1 MSVTSRKAPCP
12 RCQALGKVDPACPRC
27 EGSGVV
33 CPICK
38 GMGYV
43 YASPPGRGLTPCS
56 CGLAYRRQSQAL
68 VAVSA
73 LRGRLLE
80 CGFKNFVLKGTSREA
95 TKAFNTVLRW
105 AKEPTGWLV
114 LYGGK
119 GNGKTH
125 LAAAAANHL
134 IAHDQ
139 PVLFVNVPEF
149 LDWLR
154 ESYSRSS
161 FDDTEGTF
169 TRRFELVRDAPVL
182 ILDDLGAESDTP
194 WANEKLYILLNYRLE
209 MRQPTMIT
217 SNLRFEDFPGRLRSR
232 LGEVGFSVVVHNPAP
247 DYRLRTGKVT
257 L

>member
-1 MSVTSRKAPCP
+1 MSDTNQKVPCP
-12 RCQALGKVDPACPRC
+12 RCQALGEIDPYCHRC
-27 EGSGVV
+27 EGSGEV

-43 YASPPGRGLTPCS
+43 YTSPPGRGSIPCS

-80 CGFKNFVLKGTSREA
+80 CRFNNFSQEGRAEKAREA
-95 TKAFNTVLRW
+95 LQAAGNW
-105 AKEPTGWLV
+105 AKDPVGWLV
-114 LYGGK
+114 IYGGK

-125 LAAAAANHL
+125 LAAAAANYL
-134 IAHDQ
+134 IAQGQ

-154 ESYSRSS
+154 ESYSRPS
-161 FDDTEGTF
+161 FDDTEETF
-169 TRRFELVRDAPVL
+169 AHRFELVRDAPVL
-182 ILDDLGAESDTP
+182 ILDDLGAESDTA
-194 WANEKLYILLNYRLE
+194 WANEKLYMLLNYRLE
-209 MRQPTMIT
+209 MRLPTMIT

-232 LGEVGFSVVVHNPAP
+232 LGEVGFSVLVHNKAP
-247 DYRLRTGKVT
+247 DYRLRTGQVT

>member
-1 MSVTSRKAPCP
+1 MSQAPCP
-12 RCQALGKVDPACPRC
+12 RCQALGQVDPACPRC
-27 EGSGVV
+27 EGSGQV
-33 CPICK
+33 CPDCL

-43 YASPPGRGLTPCS
+43 YASPPQRGLRPCT
-56 CGLAYRRQSQAL
+56 CGLTYRRQSQSLA
-68 VAVSA
+68 AVSA
-73 LRGRLLE
+73 LRGRLLA
-80 CGFKNFVLKGTSREA
+80 CSFKNFKLDGKAREA
-95 TKAFNTVLRW
+95 TKAFNAVVRW
-105 AKEPTGWLV
+105 TKELIGWLV

-134 IAHDQ
+134 IAQ
-139 PVLFVNVPEF
+139 GRPVLLLNVPEF

-154 ESYSRSS
+154 ESYSHSS
-161 FDDTEGTF
+161 FEDTEESF
-169 TRRFELVRDAPVL
+169 SQRFELVRDAPVL

-209 MRQPTMIT
+209 MGLPTMIT

-232 LGEVGFSVVVHNPAP
+232 LGEVGFSVLVHNPAP
-247 DYRLRTGKVT
+247 DYRLQSGEVT

>member
-1 MSVTSRKAPCP
+1 MSQELPCL
-12 RCQALGKVDPACPRC
+12 RCQALGEIDPACPRC
-27 EGSGVV
+27 EGSGAV
-33 CPICK
+33 CPICQ

-43 YASPPGRGLTPCS
+43 YASPPRRGLVPCP
-56 CGLAYRRQSQAL
+56 CGLAYRRQCLAL
-68 VAVSA
+68 AAVSA

-80 CGFKNFVLKGTSREA
+80 CSFQNFRLEGKAREA
-95 TKAFNTVLRW
+95 TKAFNAVVRW
-105 AKEPTGWLV
+105 TKELAGWLV

-125 LAAAAANHL
+125 LAAAAANLL
-134 IAHDQ
+134 ISRGR

-154 ESYSRSS
+154 ETYSRSA
-161 FDDTEGTF
+161 FDDMEETF
-169 TRRFELVRDAPVL
+169 ARRFELVRDAPVL

-209 MRQPTMIT
+209 MCLPTMIT
-217 SNLRFEDFPGRLRSR
+217 SNLRFDDFPGRLRSR
-232 LGEVGFSVVVHNPAP
+232 LGEVGFSVLVHNPAP
-247 DYRLRTGKVT
+247 DYRLRTGQVT

>member
-1 MSVTSRKAPCP
+1 MSQQIPCP
-12 RCQALGKVDPACPRC
+12 RCEALGEIDPACPRC
-27 EGSGVV
+27 EGDGTV

-43 YASPPGRGLTPCS
+43 YSPSERGLTPCS
-56 CGLAYRRQSQAL
+56 CNLVYRRQSQTLA
-68 VAVSA
+68 AVSA

-80 CGFKNFVLKGTSREA
+80 CGFKNFSLKGRAGEA
-95 TKAFNTVLRW
+95 TKPFNNVVRW
-105 AKEPTGWLV
+105 AKEPAGWLV

-134 IAHDQ
+134 IARGR

-154 ESYSRSS
+154 ESYSRPS
-161 FDDTEGTF
+161 FDEGAESF
-169 TRRFELVRDAPVL
+169 THRFELVRDAPVL
-182 ILDDLGAESDTP
+182 ILDDLGAESGTA

-209 MRQPTMIT
+209 MSLPTMIT
-217 SNLRFEDFPGRLRSR
+217 SNLRFEDFPGRIRSR
-232 LGEVGFSVVVHNPAP
+232 LGEVGFSVLVHNPAP
-247 DYRLRTGKVT
+247 DYRLRGR
-257 L
+257 

>member
-1 MSVTSRKAPCP
+1 MSQKIPCP
-12 RCQALGKVDPACPRC
+12 RCQALGEIEPTCPRC
-27 EGSGVV
+27 EGSGEV

-43 YASPPGRGLTPCS
+43 YASSPQRGLSPCS
-56 CGLAYRRQSQAL
+56 CGLAYRRQSQAM

-80 CGFKNFVLKGTSREA
+80 CSFKNFTLAGKAREA
-95 TKAFNTVLRW
+95 TKTFNAAVRW
-105 AKEPTGWLV
+105 AREPAGWLV
-114 LYGGK
+114 VHGGK

-125 LAAAAANHL
+125 LAAAAANYL
-134 IAHDQ
+134 IAQDR

-154 ESYSRSS
+154 ESYSRPS
-161 FDDTEGTF
+161 FDDTEETF

-182 ILDDLGAESDTP
+182 ILDDLGAESETS

-209 MRQPTMIT
+209 MRLPTMIT
-217 SNLRFEDFPGRLRSR
+217 SNLRFEDFTGRLRSR
-232 LGEVGFSVVVHNPAP
+232 LGEVGFSIVVHNPAP

-257 L
+257 P

>member
-1 MSVTSRKAPCP
+1 MNKEVPCP
-12 RCQALGKVDPACPRC
+12 RCLALGEIDPACPRC
-27 EGSGVV
+27 EGSGTV

-43 YASPPGRGLTPCS
+43 YASPPQRGLVTCS
-56 CGLAYRRQSQAL
+56 CGLVYRHQSQAL

-80 CGFKNFVLKGTSREA
+80 STFRNFSQEGRAGEAREA
-95 TKAFNTVLRW
+95 LKEAFDW
-105 AKEPTGWLV
+105 AQDPIGWLV
-114 LYGGK
+114 IYGGK

-134 IAHDQ
+134 ISRGK

-154 ESYSRSS
+154 DSYSRSS
-161 FDDTEGTF
+161 FDNTEETF

-182 ILDDLGAESDTP
+182 VLDDLGAESGTA

-209 MRQPTMIT
+209 MCLPTMIT
-217 SNLRFEDFPGRLRSR
+217 SNLHFEDFPGRLRSR
-232 LGEVGFSVVVHNPAP
+232 LGEVGFSVLVHNPAP
-247 DYRLRTGKVT
+247 DYRLRGR
-257 L
+257 

>member
-1 MSVTSRKAPCP
+1 M
-12 RCQALGKVDPACPRC
+12 
-27 EGSGVV
+27 V
-33 CPICK
+33 CSICK

-43 YASPPGRGLTPCS
+43 YSSSQGGVVVPCS
-56 CGLAYRRQSQAL
+56 CDLVYRRQSQSL

-80 CGFKNFVLKGTSREA
+80 CSFKNFVLEGKAREA
-95 TKAFNTVLRW
+95 TKPFNAVVRW
-105 AKEPTGWLV
+105 AREPTGWLV

-134 IAHDQ
+134 IARGR

-154 ESYSRSS
+154 ESYSRPS

-182 ILDDLGAESDTP
+182 VLDDLGAESDTP

-232 LGEVGFSVVVHNPAP
+232 LGEVGFSVLVHNPAP
-247 DYRLRTGKVT
+247 DYRLRNR
-257 L
+257 

>member
-1 MSVTSRKAPCP
+1 MSAMNKEEPCP
-12 RCQALGKVDPACPRC
+12 RCQALGEIDPACPRC
-27 EGSGVV
+27 EGRGTV
-33 CPICK
+33 CSTCK
-38 GMGYV
+38 GIGYV
-43 YASPPGRGLTPCS
+43 YAPSPQRGLVPCS
-56 CGLAYRRQSQAL
+56 CGLAYRRQTQAL
-68 VAVSA
+68 AAVSA

-80 CGFKNFVLKGTSREA
+80 CRFTNFSQKGKAREA
-95 TKAFNTVLRW
+95 TKALLAAVRW
-105 AKEPTGWLV
+105 AKDPAGWLV
-114 LYGGK
+114 IYGGK

-161 FDDTEGTF
+161 FDDTEETF
-169 TRRFELVRDAPVL
+169 TRRFELVRNAPVL

-209 MRQPTMIT
+209 MCLPTLIT

-232 LGEVGFSVVVHNPAP
+232 LGEVGFSVLVHNPAP
-247 DYRLRTGKVT
+247 DYRLQTGQVT

>member
-1 MSVTSRKAPCP
+1 MSVEIPCS
-12 RCQALGKVDPACPRC
+12 RCQALGEIDPACPRC

-33 CPICK
+33 CAICN

-43 YASPPGRGLTPCS
+43 YASPPKRGLVPCS

-73 LRGRLLE
+73 LRGRLLG
-80 CGFKNFVLKGTSREA
+80 CKFSNFKLEGKAREA
-95 TKAFNTVLRW
+95 TKTFNAVLGW
-105 AKEPTGWLV
+105 VKELKGWLV
-114 LYGGK
+114 IYGGK

-134 IAHDQ
+134 IARDR

-154 ESYSRSS
+154 ESYSHSS
-161 FDDTEGTF
+161 FDTSEESF
-169 TRRFELVRDAPVL
+169 SRRFELVRDAPVL
-182 ILDDLGAESDTP
+182 VLDDLGAESDTP

-209 MRQPTMIT
+209 MCLPTMIT
-217 SNLRFEDFPGRLRSR
+217 SNLRFDDFPGRLRSR
-232 LGEVGFSVVVHNPAP
+232 LGEAGFSVLVHNPAP
-247 DYRLRTGKVT
+247 DYRLQSGQVT

>member
-1 MSVTSRKAPCP
+1 
-12 RCQALGKVDPACPRC
+12 
-27 EGSGVV
+27 
-33 CPICK
+33 
-38 GMGYV
+38 MGYV
-43 YASPPGRGLTPCS
+43 YSSSQGGVVVPCS
-56 CGLAYRRQSQAL
+56 CDLVYRRQSQSL

-80 CGFKNFVLKGTSREA
+80 CSFKNFVLEGKAREA
-95 TKAFNTVLRW
+95 TKPFNAVVRW
-105 AKEPTGWLV
+105 AREPTGWLV

-134 IAHDQ
+134 IARGR

-154 ESYSRSS
+154 ESYSRPS

-182 ILDDLGAESDTP
+182 VLDDLGAESDTP

-232 LGEVGFSVVVHNPAP
+232 LGEVGFSVLVHNPAP
-247 DYRLRTGKVT
+247 DYRLRNR
-257 L
+257 

>member
-1 MSVTSRKAPCP
+1 MSQEVPCP
-12 RCQALGKVDPACPRC
+12 RCQALGELDPACPRC
-27 EGSGVV
+27 EGSGMV
-33 CPICK
+33 CSICK

-43 YASPPGRGLTPCS
+43 YSSSRRGIVLCS
-56 CGLAYRRQSQAL
+56 CGLVYRRQSRSLA
-68 VAVSA
+68 AVSA

-80 CGFKNFVLKGTSREA
+80 CSFKNFKLEGKAREA
-95 TKAFNTVLRW
+95 TKPFNDVIRW
-105 AKEPTGWLV
+105 AKEPVGWLV

-134 IAHDQ
+134 ISRGK

-154 ESYSRSS
+154 DSYSRSS
-161 FDDTEGTF
+161 FDNTEETF

-182 ILDDLGAESDTP
+182 VLDDLGAESGTA

-209 MRQPTMIT
+209 MRLPTMIT

-232 LGEVGFSVVVHNPAP
+232 LGEVGFSVRVHNPAP
-247 DYRLRTGKVT
+247 DYRLRTGEVT